1 MAHPCLGKLP
11 HAWSDHL
18 ACAAGFMVSSEYG
31 RLTILSSSRTKLV
44 LCRKG
49 YCFQIVEVKLDICS
63 KMNFVD
69 SREPGR

>member
-31 RLTILSSSRTKLV
+31 GLTILSSSRMKLV
-44 LCRKG
+44 LCRKKN
-49 YCFQIVEVKLDICS
+49 CFQKVEVDLTFAIK
-63 KMNFVD
+63 
-69 SREPGR
+69 